1 MLADDEVLLA
11 QIKEQIEIGVKYQG
25 YIERQAGEIERNEA
39 HENTRLPENLDYS
52 EVRGLSFEA
61 RQKLTQFRPETI
73 GQGVA
78 HFRHHAGCDLAADG
92 SPEARPR
99 SARAEN
105 PLTLAPTTRRWL
117 NDGAY
122 RHDGARG
129 ARRSAGRGPTRTG
142 HRAERGTKGKL
153 LDYVALLAKW
163 NAVYNLTAIRD
174 PRQMLI
180 QHILD
185 SLSIVPHL
193 ATLGPATVLDVG
205 SGGGLPGIVLAIV
218 FPEWSITVNDIVQK
232 KSAFQSQAK
241 AELGL
246 GNLSVVT
253 GRVENLRPR
262 GRGSRKVRCNCLARI
277 RRACGFRYTGPSPRR
292 GRRRDLGNEGRS
304 TGWEIERLPEGAHV
318 KQVIR
323 LKVPALDAER
333 HLIEV
338 TVG

>member
-1 MLADDEVLLA
+1 MTARIDTT
-11 QIKEQIEIGVKYQG
+11 
-25 YIERQAGEIERNEA
+25 AGREA
-39 HENTRLPENLDYS
+39 
-52 EVRGLSFEA
+52 
-61 RQKLTQFRPETI
+61 
-73 GQGVA
+73 
-78 HFRHHAGCDLAADG
+78 LAALLEEGLRELDI
-92 SPEARPR
+92 EL
-99 SARAEN
+99 SAEQ
-105 PLTLAPTTRRWL
+105 
-117 NDGAY
+117 
-122 RHDGARG
+122 
-129 ARRSAGRGPTRTG
+129 
-142 HRAERGTKGKL
+142 KGKL

-193 ATLGPATVLDVG
+193 ATATLGPATVLDVG

-218 FPEWSITVNDIVQK
+218 FPDWSITVNDIVQK

-253 GRVENLRPR
+253 GRVENLRP
-262 GRGSRKVRCNCLARI
+262 GAEVPGKFDVIVSRAFAELADFVTLARHLVTDDGAI
-277 RRACGFRYTGPSPRR
+277 WAMKGVRPDG
-292 GRRRDLGNEGRS
+292 
-304 TGWEIERLPEGAHV
+304 EIERLPEGAHV

>member
-1 MLADDEVLLA
+1 MTARIDTT
-11 QIKEQIEIGVKYQG
+11 
-25 YIERQAGEIERNEA
+25 AGREA
-39 HENTRLPENLDYS
+39 
-52 EVRGLSFEA
+52 
-61 RQKLTQFRPETI
+61 
-73 GQGVA
+73 
-78 HFRHHAGCDLAADG
+78 LAALLEEGLRELDI
-92 SPEARPR
+92 EL
-99 SARAEN
+99 SAEQ
-105 PLTLAPTTRRWL
+105 
-117 NDGAY
+117 
-122 RHDGARG
+122 
-129 ARRSAGRGPTRTG
+129 
-142 HRAERGTKGKL
+142 KGKL

-253 GRVENLRPR
+253 GRVENLRP
-262 GRGSRKVRCNCLARI
+262 GAEVPGKFDVIVSRAFAELADFVTLARHLVADDGAI
-277 RRACGFRYTGPSPRR
+277 WAMKGVRPDG
-292 GRRRDLGNEGRS
+292 
-304 TGWEIERLPEGAHV
+304 EIERLPEGAHV

>member
-1 MLADDEVLLA
+1 MTARIDTT
-11 QIKEQIEIGVKYQG
+11 
-25 YIERQAGEIERNEA
+25 AGREA
-39 HENTRLPENLDYS
+39 
-52 EVRGLSFEA
+52 
-61 RQKLTQFRPETI
+61 
-73 GQGVA
+73 
-78 HFRHHAGCDLAADG
+78 LAALLEEGLRELDI
-92 SPEARPR
+92 EL
-99 SARAEN
+99 SAEQ
-105 PLTLAPTTRRWL
+105 
-117 NDGAY
+117 
-122 RHDGARG
+122 
-129 ARRSAGRGPTRTG
+129 
-142 HRAERGTKGKL
+142 KGKL

-185 SLSIVPHL
+185 SLSIVQHL

-253 GRVENLRPR
+253 GRVENLRP
-262 GRGSRKVRCNCLARI
+262 GAEVPGKFDVIVSRAFAELADFVTLARHLVADDGAI
-277 RRACGFRYTGPSPRR
+277 WAMKGVRPDG
-292 GRRRDLGNEGRS
+292 
-304 TGWEIERLPEGAHV
+304 EIERLPEGAHV

>member
-1 MLADDEVLLA
+1 MTA
-11 QIKEQIEIGVKYQG
+11 
-25 YIERQAGEIERNEA
+25 RS
-39 HENTRLPENLDYS
+39 NT
-52 EVRGLSFEA
+52 A
-61 RQKLTQFRPETI
+61 
-73 GQGVA
+73 
-78 HFRHHAGCDLAADG
+78 
-92 SPEARPR
+92 
-99 SARAEN
+99 
-105 PLTLAPTTRRWL
+105 
-117 NDGAY
+117 
-122 RHDGARG
+122 
-129 ARRSAGRGPTRTG
+129 AGRDALAGLLDEGLRELGIDLSPDQK
-142 HRAERGTKGKL
+142 AKL

-193 ATLGPATVLDVG
+193 AALGPASALDVG

-246 GNLSVVT
+246 TNLSVVT
-253 GRVENLRPR
+253 GRVESLQP
-262 GRGSRKVRCNCLARI
+262 GVEIQEKFDVIVSRAFAELADFVTLARHLVADNGAI
-277 RRACGFRYTGPSPRR
+277 WAMKGVRPDG
-292 GRRRDLGNEGRS
+292 
-304 TGWEIERLPEGAHV
+304 EIERLPEGAQV

-323 LKVPALDAER
+323 LKVPSLEAER
-333 HLIEV
+333 HLVEV